1 MTGLQKT
8 ALISIAIGVL
18 VLALKSAAAWLTG
31 SVALLSDAM
40 ESIVNVATA
49 VLAFAAITY
58 SARPADSNHP
68 YGHHKAEYFS
78 AMIEALLIGAAAVAI
93 LFQVWAA
100 FTEPRVVFASTDGLL
115 LNGLAGV
122 INALWCRVLLRKGR
136 EMRSPALLAD
146 GRHLLTDVYSSIG
159 VLGGVIIARM
169 TGLWWLDPLLAMFV
183 AGNIIW
189 AGWAVLKESAGG
201 LMDEAPADED
211 IAAIQRAISS
221 AGHGAIQAHDL
232 RARHA
237 GSTTFV
243 EFHLIVPGD
252 MTVTKSHDICDRIE
266 RALEAEF
273 GGEFG
278 NVETVIHVEPD
289 GHAKPD
295 AIDLA

>member
-8 ALISIAIGVL
+8 ALTSIAVGVL
-18 VLALKSAAAWLTG
+18 VLALKSLAAWLTG
-31 SVALLSDAM
+31 SVALLSDAL

-100 FTEPRVVFASTDGLL
+100 FSEPRIVFASTDGLI
-115 LNGLAGV
+115 LNAIAGV
-122 INALWCRVLLRKGR
+122 INAYWCSVLLRKGR
-136 EMRSPALLAD
+136 ELRSPALLAD

-159 VLGGVIIARM
+159 VLGGVIIARA
-169 TGLWWLDPLLAMFV
+169 TGLWWLDPLLAMVV

-201 LMDEAPADED
+201 LMDEALAHED
-211 IAAIQRAISS
+211 IETIHRAISA
-221 AGHGAIQAHDL
+221 AGQGAIQAHDL
-232 RARHA
+232 RARCA
-237 GSTTFV
+237 GNTTFI
-243 EFHLIVPGD
+243 EFHLIVPGE
-252 MTVTKSHDICDRIE
+252 MTVTASHDICDRIE
-266 RALEAEF
+266 LALARA
-273 GGEFG
+273 FG
-278 NVETVIHVEPD
+278 NVETVIHVEPE
-289 GHAKPD
+289 GHAKPSGLTLSRSD
-295 AIDLA
+295 D